1 MPLTNMTMETG
12 DDKCAIGFIF
22 VVERD
27 AAGEGIGT
35 TGVSYILWYVEIKVE
50 EATEVIHLG
59 IFSDVRVGYKPPA
72 MIGPGCYH

>member
-12 DDKCAIGFIF
+12 DDKGAIGFVFI
-22 VVERD
+22 VERD

-35 TGVSYILWYVEIKVE
+35 MGVGYILGHVEIKVE
-50 EATEVIHLG
+50 EAGAVAHLG

-72 MIGPGCYH
+72 MIGSGCYH